1 MTAALPAVYLAHNAS
16 TAKLSAMSFNLLCPS
31 AFERKLIAK
40 PLIANVLLLVLYAA
54 VTWFTAVHHEP
65 WCDEADPW
73 LLARDENFFNI
84 VSRTGYIGSPA
95 LWYLFLVP
103 FAKAGLPYFAMTA
116 ANLLIAL
123 ATAAII
129 IFCAPFSFLLRA
141 LICFS
146 YLFVYEYSVIARSYG
161 ISVLSI
167 VALAALYHRQK
178 RIGLLAAV
186 LIAVLANTNVHG
198 MLVAMSI
205 TAAYLLTNW
214 RQKAKMLLPFLVSSL
229 GILIG
234 ILQVRPPA
242 DGQFPPTVSFNI
254 LAHPVLN
261 TFKGAFF
268 PDPATSLDHG
278 VCAPMFSASVL
289 LIMKV
294 LAFATI
300 FLIVKRLWSNRFAL
314 LTFLF
319 SYTGLFLLFAIKYFG
334 SVRHWGFYLLVAL
347 YCLWIDDSREEKTAT
362 PRLDSVLSLALL
374 LSLIY
379 SSAVGIYA
387 CVIEYQ
393 RPFSAGEE
401 TVQVLRTLDLKND
414 PVVCSPNVGLT
425 VLPYLPD
432 LKLFYPNLNQFGTH
446 ALWNRPEKRVLTT
459 DELCQII
466 DARFGKDK
474 KLYLLTDKESPELAQ
489 RGYKLLY
496 RNTQPPITSTETFV
510 IYVRNQ

>member
-1 MTAALPAVYLAHNAS
+1 
-16 TAKLSAMSFNLLCPS
+16 MSFSLLRPP
-31 AFERKLIAK
+31 AFERNLFAK
-40 PLIANVLLLVLYAA
+40 PLFANILLLAIYAA
-54 VTWFTAVHHEP
+54 VTWFTAVHHEA

-84 VSRTGYIGSPA
+84 VARTGYIGSPA

-123 ATAAII
+123 ATAAIM
-129 IFCAPFSFLLRA
+129 IFCAPFSFLMRA

-146 YLFVYEYSVIARSYG
+146 YLFIYEYSVIARSYG
-161 ISVLSI
+161 ISVLVIFS
-167 VALAALYHRQK
+167 LAALYHRQR
-178 RIGLLAAV
+178 RIGLLSAA
-186 LIAVLANTNVHG
+186 LIGLLANTNVHG
-198 MLVAMSI
+198 MLVSMSI
-205 TAAYLLTNW
+205 TAAYLLSNW
-214 RQKAKMLLPFLVSSL
+214 RLKSKLLLPFLISGL
-229 GILIG
+229 GILIA

-278 VCAPMFSASVL
+278 VCAPMFSGPIL

-300 FLIVKRLWSNRFAL
+300 FLIVKKIWSSRFAL

-347 YCLWIDDSREEKTAT
+347 YCLWIDDSREEKPPT
-362 PRLDSVLSLALL
+362 PRLDSVLSFALL
-374 LSLIY
+374 LSLSY
-379 SSAVGIYA
+379 SSAVGFYA
-387 CVIEYQ
+387 CLVEYQ

-425 VLPYLPD
+425 VLPYLPE
-432 LKLFYPNLNQFGTH
+432 LELFYPNLNQFGTH
-446 ALWNRPEKRVLTT
+446 ALWNRPEKRVLTP
-459 DELCQII
+459 DELCQTI

-474 KLYLLTDKESPELAQ
+474 KLYLLTDKESPELVQ
-489 RGYKLLY
+489 RGYKLLF
-496 RNTQPPITSTETFV
+496 RNTQPLITSTETFV